1 MNSPILIF
9 DGDCL
14 FCNWVAY
21 YLAKADKQD
30 YFKFVASTSEIGKQI
45 IEQNK
50 LENIA
55 SQTVIVKIGD
65 DFFLKSEAIYT
76 FLKRSKRY
84 PMIRFLVRLFPRV
97 ISDFFYDVIAKRRKN
112 ITFQKCSIPEPEIRK
127 KFL

>member
-1 MNSPILIF
+1 M
-9 DGDCL
+9 
-14 FCNWVAY
+14 AY